1 MPSDFNGSET
11 AVFFN
16 TVLGADSQMLS
27 RYLDEVMIKTAYCAA
42 LEFNRTV

>member
-16 TVLGADSQMLS
+16 TVLGADSQILS
-27 RYLDEVMIKTAYCAA
+27 RYLDAVMIKLLIVLA